1 MIRYIP
7 LVFALGL
14 CGMLIVPAM
23 HDRANLLLTR
33 FSLAVFGDQVRSG
46 SHKQNK
52 QLRMRAAH
60 VDTAHDVYIVKTLFF
75 SVILGVAGSIIGV
88 YAAAGVF
95 WVLEF
100 GGEPLAAA
108 VPDLFA
114 PAIAYLQLSSL
125 RPRSLFGL
133 FVFASALGATVLA
146 AGTYFLRWELLDQ
159 RAYARSTE
167 IEATLP
173 QTVAFIYALSR
184 SGMSIPKVLEILAE
198 HRDVYGEAANELA
211 IVVADMNL
219 FGTDV
224 ITALENMAQY
234 TPSENMEEF
243 ANNLAS
249 VLASGR
255 NLSEFLYQQYET
267 YRKEA
272 ASQQRQYLELLS
284 TFAEAYVTV
293 LVAGPLFLI
302 TILVVIGLVL
312 EDTLSLVRAIGYI
325 GIPLGTLAFAVY
337 VDSVTQSM
345 EVHSTRKREQNPA
358 DRRSQNTNS
367 GTERWAD
374 ARAQLAA
381 YDSIIRIIQLARQPG
396 ETIVRHPLTTT
407 IFTVPIGI
415 LWVVLNIDS
424 LTWSSLEIITAVDQP
439 LVEAS
444 ILVLAVYTITYE
456 IKQRQRKRLEAD
468 IPDFLDRLA
477 SANNAGMTILKSFRR
492 VAHSDLG
499 TLQSALQKTW
509 NDIQWGLDIKSA
521 LDRLDH
527 RSNSPAVT
535 RVVALVG
542 NAMETS
548 GDIGPVVSIAAD
560 QARAKER
567 LEAER
572 RQEMLTY
579 LLVIYISFLV
589 FLGIIATLSL
599 SFIPAVESASSS
611 LSGGSDLP
619 TGVGITPSFG
629 DVNTESYLTIF
640 YHVSS
645 IQAICSGLIAGQL
658 GEGSIR
664 SGTKHATIMLVCTYV
679 VFLII

>member
-1 MIRYIP
+1 
-7 LVFALGL
+7 
-14 CGMLIVPAM
+14 MLIVPAM
-23 HDRANLLLTR
+23 HDQANLLLTR

-243 ANNLAS
+243 ADNLAS

-272 ASQQRQYLELLS
+272 ASQQRQYLDLLS

-358 DRRSQNTNS
+358 DRRSQNTSS

>member
-272 ASQQRQYLELLS
+272 ASQQRQYLDLLS

>member
-23 HDRANLLLTR
+23 HDQANLLLTR

>member
-23 HDRANLLLTR
+23 HDQANLLLTR

-243 ANNLAS
+243 ADNLAS

-272 ASQQRQYLELLS
+272 ASQQRQYLDLLS

-358 DRRSQNTNS
+358 DRRSQNTSS